1 MAKYF
6 DVYTQIPGIKPC
18 PQVWVVE
25 DDPSEKKYHHRAGIH
40 SRWRPKTR
48 HINLSRVEAIKSD
61 HEWRNRKQHHQIS
74 RILDKLILWELDH
87 D

>member
-1 MAKYF
+1 MSTRRARKH
-6 DVYTQIPGIKPC
+6 KEL
-18 PQVWVVE
+18 VE
-25 DDPSEKKYHHRAGIH
+25 SEKKYHHRAGIH

-48 HINLSRVEAIKSD
+48 YINLSRVEAIKSD